1 MVKISLMF
9 LGLFCLSCAF
19 NGTEKTVAL
28 PSNNLSVAFYNLDN
42 LYDTIDNAK
51 TNDDEFT
58 PLGKN
63 KWNTYRYKQKLI
75 KLSKVL
81 SDFDGNT
88 SPDVLGVCEIEN
100 KAVLID
106 LSNTIATSKYE
117 IVHIDSRDERGAD
130 VALLFN
136 KQKLKLQDFKK
147 YTPVISDD
155 TADKTRDILWVK
167 LVSIKSLDTFQFIVC
182 HFPSRREG
190 QLKSESKR
198 IDAAKLCKKV
208 INENCK
214 LSTQNLIVMGD
225 FNDEPLN
232 KSMQTI
238 IGAANYKT
246 QPEASLVNLMF
257 QFSENGEGSYR
268 YKDKWNVLDQFL
280 LSNKLLNNKLTHYV
294 SNSVFIKNE
303 KWMLQTGKF
312 EGYPFRTYA
321 GNRWLNGYSDHL
333 PIGLRIQLND
343 KKKD

>member
-1 MVKISLMF
+1 MF

-19 NGTEKTVAL
+19 NGTEKTDTL

-58 PLGKN
+58 PQGKN
-63 KWNTYRYKQKLI
+63 KWNTFRYKQKLI

-81 SDFDGNT
+81 SDFDGKS

-100 KAVLID
+100 KSVLLD
-106 LSNTIATSKYE
+106 LSNAINSLKYE
-117 IVHIDSRDERGAD
+117 IVHSDSRDERGAD

-136 KQKLKLQDFKK
+136 KQKFKLVNFKK
-147 YTPVISDD
+147 YTPVFKDD

-167 LVSIKSLDTFQFIVC
+167 LLCTSSLDTFQFIVC

-190 QLKSESKR
+190 QIESEPKR
-198 IDAAKLCKKV
+198 IEVAKLCKKA
-208 INENCK
+208 INENCNLK
-214 LSTQNLIVMGD
+214 TQNLILMGD
-225 FNDEPLN
+225 FNDEPSNKSIKDVIAASNLN
-232 KSMQTI
+232 K
-238 IGAANYKT
+238 
-246 QPEASLVNLMF
+246 QPDASIVNLMF
-257 QFSENGEGSYR
+257 QFSENGEGTYR
-268 YKDKWNVLDQFL
+268 YKNKWNVLDQFL
-280 LSNKLLNNKLTHYV
+280 LSYMLISSKTTHYV
-294 SNSVFIKNE
+294 PNSVFIKNE

-312 EGYPFRTYA
+312 AGYPFRTYA
-321 GNRWLNGYSDHL
+321 GSKWLNGYSDHL